1 MRDPDSSFDRAVSG
15 ARVGG
20 GHAAATRAP
29 ARMATAPS
37 VNGMSG
43 FTLLEL
49 LIAVALM
56 AFVALLGWRGLE
68 SVISARDD
76 ITRHSDRL
84 RALANAFG
92 QIEDDLRSAWFT
104 RLMVTR
110 DPVILLRKD
119 DVAGFAL
126 ELLRAAPSLTAQ
138 AASLPEREAL
148 VSSPSVSQA
157 VQPQAVQSQPGPA
170 MLQKVIWRIQGGLLE
185 RGMVPWRPGSGEE
198 SSVGWIWQPVVSGVG
213 AGQWRIWLETGGW
226 LPESPPPLAPVAPPK
241 EGEPAPVPVLPVPAG
256 LELTLTIGG
265 ERIVRILSA
274 RD

>member
-1 MRDPDSSFDRAVSG
+1 MTDIGSPDSPVSRCGSGEPGGERAMNRAG
-15 ARVGG
+15 ACRSSN
-20 GHAAATRAP
+20 R
-29 ARMATAPS
+29 
-37 VNGMSG
+37 MSG

-56 AFVALLGWRGLE
+56 AFVALLGWKGLE

-119 DVAGFAL
+119 DASGFAL
-126 ELLRAAPSLTAQ
+126 ELLRPAPSLVAQ
-138 AASLPEREAL
+138 AAPLPEREPL
-148 VSSPSVSQA
+148 ESISSRSQA
-157 VQPQAVQSQPGPA
+157 VQAQAGPSQIAPA
-170 MLQKVIWRIQGGLLE
+170 MLQKVVWRFRGGLLE
-185 RGMVPWRPGSGEE
+185 RGMVPWRPGSGEL
-198 SSVGWIWQPVVSGVG
+198 SAVGWVWQPVVSGIE
-213 AGQWRIWLETGGW
+213 AGQWRIWVDNGGW
-226 LPESPPPLAPVAPPK
+226 LAESPPALAPGSPPRD
-241 EGEPAPVPVLPVPAG
+241 GEPGPEPVPVVPGG
-256 LELTLTIGG
+256 LELILTLGG
-265 ERIVRILSA
+265 ERIVRVLSA

>member
-1 MRDPDSSFDRAVSG
+1 
-15 ARVGG
+15 
-20 GHAAATRAP
+20 
-29 ARMATAPS
+29 
-37 VNGMSG
+37 MSG

-119 DVAGFAL
+119 DAAGFAL
-126 ELLRAAPSLTAQ
+126 ELLRPAPWPVVQAAP
-138 AASLPEREAL
+138 LPERESL
-148 VSSPSVSQA
+148 ESISPQSQA
-157 VQPQAVQSQPGPA
+157 VPPPAAQSRSAPA
-170 MLQKVIWRIQGGLLE
+170 MLQKVVWRIRGGLLE
-185 RGMVPWRPGSGEE
+185 RGMVPWRPGAGEL
-198 SSVGWIWQPVVSGVG
+198 SAVGWVWQTVVTGLD
-213 AGQWRIWLETGGW
+213 AGQWRIWVDNSGW
-226 LPESPPPLAPVAPPK
+226 LAESPPPLASGATPK
-241 EGEPAPVPVLPVPAG
+241 EGEPAPQPALAVPGG
-256 LELTLTIGG
+256 LELALTIGG
-265 ERIVRILSA
+265 ERIVRVLSA